1 MSNPSLTPDQ
11 IAQLLSTAT
20 EAAQAAAVSIQA
32 YFDKQDLH
40 VMAKSDGSPVT
51 QADREAEDLIRVHLL
66 SKAEVGPLDI
76 LGEENGLQGPGTRW
90 RWMVDPIDGTRSF
103 VRGIPLFG
111 TIIALVDTQE
121 DIPLIGVIHLP
132 ILGLTYSAAK
142 GQGARCQGELLQ
154 LSHDQKLQETIIGV
168 GDFAQFQD
176 AQREQDYHRMLTL
189 SGYVRG
195 YTDCFG
201 HSLVVNGAL
210 GAMLDPAL
218 NPWDILATQVLIEEA
233 GGRMVLRPSRI
244 SNKVDA
250 LFGNSAIVDT
260 IAREIA
266 F

>member
-1 MSNPSLTPDQ
+1 MDECLTDNQ
-11 IAQLLSTAT
+11 LTQLLQTAVD
-20 EAAQAAAVSIQA
+20 AAKVASVPIQA
-32 YFDKQDLH
+32 YFGGQTLDIQK
-40 VMAKSDGSPVT
+40 KGDGSPVT

-66 SKAEVGPLDI
+66 SQSEVGPLDI

-90 RWMVDPIDGTRSF
+90 RWVVDPIDGTRSF
-103 VRGIPLFG
+103 VHGIPLFG

-121 DIPLIGVIHLP
+121 DVPLLGVIHLP
-132 ILGLTYSAAK
+132 ILGMTYSAAR
-142 GQGARCQGELLQ
+142 GQGAMCESEALHLSPDQELQ
-154 LSHDQKLQETIIGV
+154 DIIIGV
-168 GDFAQFQD
+168 GDLAQFQD
-176 AQREQDYHRMLTL
+176 AKREQDYQRLLTL

-233 GGRMVLRPSRI
+233 GGRMVLRPSRS

>member
-1 MSNPSLTPDQ
+1 MSNLSLTPDQ
-11 IAQLLSTAT
+11 IAQLLGTAT
-20 EAAQAAAVSIQA
+20 EAAQAAAVPIQA
-32 YFDKQDLH
+32 YFDRHDLR

-66 SKAEVGPLDI
+66 SKAGVGPMDI
-76 LGEENGLQGPGTRW
+76 LGEERGLQGPGTRW

-111 TIIALVDTQE
+111 TIIALVDTHE
-121 DIPLIGVIHLP
+121 NVPLIGVIHLP
-132 ILGLTYSAAK
+132 ILGMTYSAAK
-142 GQGARCQGELLQ
+142 GQGVRCQGERLQ
-154 LSHDQKLQETIIGV
+154 LSQDQKLEDTIIGV

-176 AQREQDYHRMLTL
+176 AQREQDYHRLLTL

-233 GGRMVLRPSRI
+233 GGRMVLRPSRT

-250 LFGNSAIVDT
+250 LFGNSAIVDM
-260 IAREIA
+260 IAREIG

>member
-1 MSNPSLTPDQ
+1 MNEGLNDNQLT
-11 IAQLLSTAT
+11 QLLKTAVD
-20 EAAQAAAVSIQA
+20 AAKAASVPIQA
-32 YFDKQDLH
+32 YFGAQTLDIQK
-40 VMAKSDGSPVT
+40 KGDGSPVT
-51 QADREAEDLIRVHLL
+51 QADREAEDLIRGHLL
-66 SKAEVGPLDI
+66 SQSEVGPLDI
-76 LGEENGLQGPGTRW
+76 LGEENGLQGTGTRW
-90 RWMVDPIDGTRSF
+90 RWVVDPIDGTRSF
-103 VRGIPLFG
+103 VHGIPLFG

-121 DIPLIGVIHLP
+121 DVPLIGVIHLP
-132 ILGLTYSAAK
+132 ILGMTYSAAK

-154 LSHDQKLQETIIGV
+154 LSPDQELQDTIIGV
-168 GDFAQFQD
+168 GDLAQFQD
-176 AQREQDYHRMLTL
+176 AQREQDYQRLLAL

-260 IAREIA
+260 IAREIG

>member
-1 MSNPSLTPDQ
+1 
-11 IAQLLSTAT
+11 
-20 EAAQAAAVSIQA
+20 
-32 YFDKQDLH
+32 
-40 VMAKSDGSPVT
+40 MAKMDGSPVT

-66 SKAEVGPLDI
+66 SQSPVGPLDI
-76 LGEENGLQGPGTRW
+76 LGEERGLQGHGTRC

-121 DIPLIGVIHLP
+121 EVPLIGVIHLP

-142 GQGARCQGELLQ
+142 GQGTRCQRDLLQ
-154 LSHDQKLQETIIGV
+154 FSHDQTLQDTMIGV

-176 AQREQDYHRMLTL
+176 AQREQDYHRLLTF

-233 GGRMVLRPSRI
+233 GGRMVLRPSRN
-244 SNKVDA
+244 SSKVDA
-250 LFGNSAIVDT
+250 LFGNKAIVDR

>member
-1 MSNPSLTPDQ
+1 MGSDLSVTQ
-11 IAQLLSTAT
+11 HIQLLETAIG
-20 EAAQAAAVSIQA
+20 AAKAAAIPLQA
-32 YFDKQDLH
+32 YFGQKDLRVKQ
-40 VMAKSDGSPVT
+40 KCDGSPVT
-51 QADREAEDLIRVHLL
+51 QADREAEELIRVHLL
-66 SKAEVGPLDI
+66 SQSAVGPLDI

-90 RWMVDPIDGTRSF
+90 RWVVDPIDGTRSF

-111 TIIALVDTQE
+111 TIIALVDTRE
-121 DIPLIGVIHLP
+121 KVPVIGVIHLP

-142 GQGARCQGELLQ
+142 GQGAMCQDELLQ
-154 LSHDQKLQETIIGV
+154 LSHNQKLQDTIIGV

-176 AQREQDYHRMLTL
+176 AQREQDFHRLLTL

-233 GGRMVLRPSRI
+233 GGRMVLRPSCI

-250 LFGNSAIVDT
+250 LFGNRTIVDT